1 MSLSL
6 SLRKLVLPMLLIGAV
21 CCAPVVAADA
31 SAKRAVV
38 NAGALGVI
46 KGVVRDQTGSGI
58 ADATV
63 AIFYVGTS
71 RLLKQVKS
79 ASDGTFIARI
89 LPGTY
94 TVLAVAEGF
103 NPVTLA
109 SVDVAR
115 SAELVYGFKLV
126 RVGAGNSLSENP
138 RDRNGAKCMVRQAN
152 MQRTIFQNVVGKTS
166 IDDRDTTVSD
176 TTASLEAGDQD

>member
-6 SLRKLVLPMLLIGAV
+6 SVKKLVLPVLLVGLV
-21 CCAPVVAADA
+21 CCAPVAAADA
-31 SAKRAVV
+31 STRKVV
-38 NAGALGVI
+38 VRAGALGVI

-79 ASDGTFIARI
+79 ASDGTFIAKI

-115 SAELVYGFKLV
+115 SAELVYGFKLI
-126 RVGAGNSLSENP
+126 RAGGGNTLSEKA
-138 RDRNGAKCMVRQAN
+138 RDRNSSKWPIRSAN
-152 MQRTIFQNVVGKTS
+152 IQRKIFPNV
-166 IDDRDTTVSD
+166 
-176 TTASLEAGDQD
+176 